1 MLVILIMVNVM
12 KKIIISILIVLLIGV
27 STIMGTYAVI
37 INVVSEDGVDKI
49 VNTIH
54 IKDLLSD
61 DNGNYNSTYYDV
73 KRELDVND
81 EEMTILMNSSYL
93 NESLRIVLENVV
105 NYKLRDGSKLSNDK
119 IYDMIVNDVNND
131 NTINY
136 VLKNKVINK
145 ILPRKNVLIRPPV
158 ANIDQALILT
168 STIEPSFSSNL
179 LDKMLVII
187 EYNNI
192 KPIICF
198 TKYDL
203 LEDKTYID
211 SVIEYYKK
219 IGYDV
224 FINDEI
230 DNIKNIL
237 NKKVSV
243 LTGQTGVGKSS
254 LLNRLKENLNL
265 KTGEISKALGRGRH
279 TTRHVELLKI
289 EDGLVA
295 DTPGFS
301 SLDFIGMNK
310 NDITL

>member
-1 MLVILIMVNVM
+1 MQGRVIKLISN
-12 KKIIISILIVLLIGV
+12 KWTVL
-27 STIMGTYAVI
+27 T
-37 INVVSEDGVDKI
+37 
-49 VNTIH
+49 
-54 IKDLLSD
+54 
-61 DNGNYNSTYYDV
+61 DNGLLLECSCIGKFKYLKESPLVGDLV
-73 KRELDVND
+73 LID
-81 EEMTILMNSSYL
+81 EE
-93 NESLRIVLENVV
+93 
-105 NYKLRDGSKLSNDK
+105 
-119 IYDMIVNDVNND
+119 
-131 NTINY
+131 
-136 VLKNKVINK
+136 NKVINK

-219 IGYDV
+219 IGYDAS
-224 FINDEI
+224 INDEI

-254 LLNRLKENLNL
+254 LLNRLKEDLNL

-310 NDITL
+310 NDIKDNFIEFYENQDKCKYQDCMHIKEDGCYIKEMLKEKTILDSRYDNYKKFIEQINQNKR

>member
-1 MLVILIMVNVM
+1 MQGRVIKLISNKWTVLTDNGLLLECSCIGKFKYLKESPLVGDLVI
-12 KKIIISILIVLLIGV
+12 
-27 STIMGTYAVI
+27 
-37 INVVSEDGVDKI
+37 VD
-49 VNTIH
+49 
-54 IKDLLSD
+54 
-61 DNGNYNSTYYDV
+61 
-73 KRELDVND
+73 E
-81 EEMTILMNSSYL
+81 
-93 NESLRIVLENVV
+93 
-105 NYKLRDGSKLSNDK
+105 
-119 IYDMIVNDVNND
+119 
-131 NTINY
+131 
-136 VLKNKVINK
+136 KNKVINK

-310 NDITL
+310 NDIKDNFIEFYENQDKCKYQDCMHIKEDSCYIKEMLKEKTILDSRYDNYKKFIKQINQNKR